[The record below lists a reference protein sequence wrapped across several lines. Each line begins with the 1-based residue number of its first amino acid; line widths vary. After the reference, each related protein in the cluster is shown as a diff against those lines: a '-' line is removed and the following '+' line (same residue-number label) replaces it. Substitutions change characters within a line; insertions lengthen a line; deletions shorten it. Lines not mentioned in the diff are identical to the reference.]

1 MELNLYSD
9 KSLGVMLPE
18 KPRQCYNGYSSGD
31 CIGFITAMPISHMW
45 KLPRPKGNC
54 MTSKEFGIFSCF
66 RPSLLNLTLDR
77 KDKIEVL
84 DKKRCLTIPDR
95 DPTTGLEDEET
106 VFSACIVPTELYGE
120 LISSYSATSVVDL
133 SPAQGE
139 FLKACLSA
147 RTKCFALCGT
157 EAHSKH
163 LELLL
168 TDWVLAELSREG
180 STFFRPEAVP
190 KEDPEKDDEEGPEKK
205 KPKKGAEKDQ
215 KNAAKPDRKRKPEAD
230 GEAQEE
236 KTKAEKKVKKEKKGE
251 DGKPP
256 KKTKKTKKEEAETAD
271 NDEDD
276 DDGSSSAMW

>member
-45 KLPRPKGNC
+45 KLPRPKGKC
-54 MTSKEFGIFSCF
+54 MMSKEFGIFSCF
-66 RPSLLNLTLDR
+66 RPLLNLTLDR

-133 SPAQGE
+133 SPAQEG
-139 FLKACLSA
+139 LPLSSH
-147 RTKCFALCGT
+147 K
-157 EAHSKH
+157 
-163 LELLL
+163 
-168 TDWVLAELSREG
+168 V
-180 STFFRPEAVP
+180 FRPLWH
-190 KEDPEKDDEEGPEKK
+190 
-205 KPKKGAEKDQ
+205 
-215 KNAAKPDRKRKPEAD
+215 R
-230 GEAQEE
+230 
-236 KTKAEKKVKKEKKGE
+236 
-251 DGKPP
+251 
-256 KKTKKTKKEEAETAD
+256 
-271 NDEDD
+271 
-276 DDGSSSAMW
+276 GSLQAP